1 MLVIVTITSISYTQ
15 TMTFTPS
22 IHGSPRG
29 GALPATPGTP
39 IHLDG
44 SFGEGG
50 GQILRT
56 SLSLSALTG
65 RPLRL
70 EKIRAGRQKPGLK
83 RQHLTAVKAVA
94 EICGARVEGAELGS
108 MQLDFSP
115 GAIRGGSYRFDV
127 GSAGSAVLVAQTVLP
142 VLLRATEPSEVVI
155 TGGTHVSYA
164 PIWQFFAESYLP
176 QVRAMG
182 ARVEAEC
189 EQTGFY
195 PAGGGRIRLRIE
207 PFRDE
212 DARPFSLTE
221 TGTLRRARVTAVVS
235 GIPVDIAESEAK
247 ILCEKLPDLALER
260 DVREVDS
267 PGPGNAVWVTL
278 EYERVTAVFSEVGS
292 YDLSRKVVA
301 HRVMNAVRKYLKTDA
316 PVGPHLADQL
326 AVPIIALT
334 GAGTFV
340 KGKDTLHETTNWET
354 IRAFLPEAAI
364 ERTECEGTP
373 TIRLRIRR

>member
-1 MLVIVTITSISYTQ
+1 MTSY
-15 TMTFTPS
+15 PS
-22 IHGSPRG
+22 IYQSPRG
-29 GALPATPGTP
+29 GEASPATAGAPLV
-39 IHLDG
+39 LDG

-65 RPLRL
+65 RPLCL
-70 EKIRAGRQKPGLK
+70 EKIRAGREKPGLK

-94 EICGARVEGAELGS
+94 AICGARVEGAEIGS
-108 MQLDFSP
+108 MQLDFIP
-115 GAIRGGSYRFDV
+115 GTIRGGSYRFDV

-142 VLLRATEPSEVVI
+142 VLLHAPEPSEVVI

-164 PIWQFFAESYLP
+164 PIWEFFAESYLP
-176 QVRAMG
+176 QLRAMG

-212 DARPFSLTE
+212 GARLFSLTE

-235 GIPVDIAESEAK
+235 GIPLTIAESEAK
-247 ILCEKLPDLALER
+247 ILCEKFPELALER
-260 DVREVDS
+260 DVREIDS

-278 EYERVTAVFSEVGS
+278 EYERVTAIFSEIGV

-301 HRVMNAVRKYLKTDA
+301 HRVMNAVRKYLKTGA

-326 AVPIIALT
+326 AVPIVALV
-334 GAGTFV
+334 GAGAFV

-354 IRAFLPEAAI
+354 IRAFLPNAEI
-364 ERTECEGTP
+364 IRTETP
-373 TIRLRIRR
+373 GNPRIGLSIRG

>member
-1 MLVIVTITSISYTQ
+1 MTSPS
-15 TMTFTPS
+15 S
-22 IHGSPRG
+22 IHSAPQSGPPV
-29 GALPATPGTP
+29 L
-39 IHLDG
+39 LDG

-94 EICGARVEGAELGS
+94 AICGARVEGAELGS

-142 VLLRATEPSEVVI
+142 VLLRAPASSEIEI
-155 TGGTHVSYA
+155 TGGTHVSFA
-164 PIWQFFAESYLP
+164 PCWEFFAESYLP
-176 QVRAMG
+176 QLRAMG

-189 EQTGFY
+189 ETLGFY
-195 PAGGGRIRLRIE
+195 PAGGGRIRLHVE

-212 DARPFSLTE
+212 DARPYSLTE

-235 GIPVDIAESEAK
+235 GIPIDIAESEAK
-247 ILCEKLPDLALER
+247 ILCEKFPELALER

-278 EYERVTAVFSEVGS
+278 EYERVTAIFSEVGS

-301 HRVMNAVRKYLKTDA
+301 HRVMNAVRKYLKTGA